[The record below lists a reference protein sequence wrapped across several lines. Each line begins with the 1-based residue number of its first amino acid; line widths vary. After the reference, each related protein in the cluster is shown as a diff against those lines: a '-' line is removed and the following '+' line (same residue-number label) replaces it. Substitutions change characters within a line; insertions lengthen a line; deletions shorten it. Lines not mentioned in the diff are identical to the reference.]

1 MEGHIPMM
9 NRFGFLV
16 SRTVLLSFILCGL
29 FFLTSCSQHSNT
41 SGIFQTAIRFEDG
54 IIYPRDCDFA
64 TPFDEVLKAKGL
76 TEEAINYAREDD
88 RRIVQTISID
98 GLSDDIREI
107 CSFYNDRLAS
117 ITYNIAVSPGEYDE
131 ICTLLQQQ
139 AEDYI
144 PEEMMLTTGSL
155 LNGNNMI
162 WQDEKENTIRIEIAD
177 VYNSDDKM
185 ISVGVYVAK
194 TEEAMEPFMDG

>member
-1 MEGHIPMM
+1 MIMM
-9 NRFGFLV
+9 NQLRFLV
-16 SRTVLLSFILCGL
+16 NKRFFVLNTLLIFSLLL
-29 FFLTSCSQHSNT
+29 FSGCSQPAADEEN
-41 SGIFQTAIRFEDG
+41 IFQTAIRFEDG
-54 IIYPRDCDFA
+54 IICPRDCDFA

-98 GLSDDIREI
+98 GLSDDIGEI
-107 CSFYNDRLAS
+107 CSFYNDRLVS
-117 ITYNIAVSPGEYDE
+117 ITYNIAVSPEEYDE

-155 LNGNNMI
+155 QNGNNMI
-162 WQDEKENTIRIEIAD
+162 WQDEKENAIRIEIAD

-194 TEEAMEPFMDG
+194 TEEAIEPFMDG